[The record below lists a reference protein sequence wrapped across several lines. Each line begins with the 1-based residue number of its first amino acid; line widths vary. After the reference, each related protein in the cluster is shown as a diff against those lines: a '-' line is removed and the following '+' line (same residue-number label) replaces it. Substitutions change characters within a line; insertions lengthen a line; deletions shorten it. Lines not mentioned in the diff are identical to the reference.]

1 MKSFP
6 AFVAALLAGV
16 CLPVSALA
24 QSPQPVVELQGG
36 LSYGTG
42 NGSIGITFPFTLDDG
57 SYLFIEGRGGMA
69 EQSVR
74 FGSFGAGLR
83 RKLDNGLILGGYGYY
98 DALRTARGNTFQ
110 QLSFGAE
117 LFGNV
122 FEARANAYL
131 PLTGSRLAEEFNSA
145 YVSGDQLLFQSG
157 RERARAGVDAE
168 VGARLP
174 VFPRDAQAQFKLF
187 GGAYWYE
194 GKNMDDTVGARA
206 RAELVLAGL
215 PGVRPDATLSLGTSL
230 SYDNEEH
237 LEAGLRVR
245 LRIPLGAGG
254 SASST
259 TAFDPLYQPVEREEK
274 VRTHLGTTGNVEAAE
289 YVSSGQTVGKVV
301 TIGPNSGDAST
312 INGSLAAAGDNALA
326 LASGEIALTQAL
338 LLGTSQHLIGGGGT
352 LAVRGAESGLEATF
366 RNDGAAT
373 TLRGTNPLADV
384 VSMASG
390 SEIASVTITGGLAA
404 IQSTG
409 AANILIHDVDI
420 SGTAGDG
427 IRLENVTGA
436 TIANAYIHDLYI
448 CENNTTCEFAVG
460 RPNDAPHA
468 AVSALG
474 TSGLTVRDTVIEG
487 VTYGIFAGSHI
498 DDSGW
503 PPAITSAAT
512 DITIDNVSITRSRR
526 EGILLVAANDVTMNK
541 VTIDNSAQDRDM
553 DLVVLQGTSDVTI
566 TNMALKGG
574 VNGLMLITSS
584 TLPDAAVTT
593 NVRVNGFSSDGA
605 SNTGIFLNPVGDISF
620 NNVSITNPG
629 TYGVFIY
636 GSDYAFLGGP
646 VNNIDFG
653 TTSISTA
660 GQAGLYFMGPSIDL
674 KGNVTVA
681 GTPKDCL
688 VSAWGSWVG
697 GSLTQNP
704 GSVLNVN
711 GAVLDGSNFQS
722 RCMP

>member
-1 MKSFP
+1 M
-6 AFVAALLAGV
+6 
-16 CLPVSALA
+16 
-24 QSPQPVVELQGG
+24 
-36 LSYGTG
+36 
-42 NGSIGITFPFTLDDG
+42 
-57 SYLFIEGRGGMA
+57 
-69 EQSVR
+69 
-74 FGSFGAGLR
+74 
-83 RKLDNGLILGGYGYY
+83 
-98 DALRTARGNTFQ
+98 
-110 QLSFGAE
+110 
-117 LFGNV
+117 
-122 FEARANAYL
+122 
-131 PLTGSRLAEEFNSA
+131 
-145 YVSGDQLLFQSG
+145 
-157 RERARAGVDAE
+157 
-168 VGARLP
+168 
-174 VFPRDAQAQFKLF
+174 
-187 GGAYWYE
+187 
-194 GKNMDDTVGARA
+194 
-206 RAELVLAGL
+206 
-215 PGVRPDATLSLGTSL
+215 
-230 SYDNEEH
+230 
-237 LEAGLRVR
+237 
-245 LRIPLGAGG
+245 
-254 SASST
+254 
-259 TAFDPLYQPVEREEK
+259 
-274 VRTHLGTTGNVEAAE
+274 
-289 YVSSGQTVGKVV
+289 
-301 TIGPNSGDAST
+301 
-312 INGSLAAAGDNALA
+312 
-326 LASGEIALTQAL
+326 
-338 LLGTSQHLIGGGGT
+338 
-352 LAVRGAESGLEATF
+352 
-366 RNDGAAT
+366 
-373 TLRGTNPLADV
+373 
-384 VSMASG
+384 
-390 SEIASVTITGGLAA
+390 TGGLAA

-448 CENNTTCEFAVG
+448 CENNTNCEFAVG

-474 TSGLTVRDTVIEG
+474 TSGLTVRDSVIEG

-503 PPAITSAAT
+503 PPVITSAAT

-566 TNMALKGG
+566 TDMALKGG

-584 TLPDAAVTT
+584 TLPDEAVTT
-593 NVRVNGFSSDGA
+593 NVRVDGFSSDGA

-636 GSDYAFLGGP
+636 GSDYEFLGGP

-653 TTSISTA
+653 TTSISNA

-711 GAVLDGSNFQS
+711 GAALDGSNFQT